1 MKPFLHS
8 SVILLCLSMGL
19 FAQEMTHQMDAIE
32 LLNQSFQKAKQW
44 EQSGSVDSASVIID
58 AVLARKSLLLNLLD
72 SMEFMESRI
81 LSQRSPQSK
90 ELQAWLKM
98 VENLQKTHSDY
109 RIMRP
114 YLDSL
119 RRFNR
124 NDSIWLWCAKQEQIA
139 IERTQLRIVSEL
151 KSMQKNAT
159 LSGSYNELRG
169 RLPDLLALPSEL
181 SVGLGLDTL
190 EAWIDQSEIREQT
203 YKDSA
208 FWSTHDPVTVMHDVE
223 KYLGQG
229 KFVEARSLT
238 LKLMSTTQRTK
249 ALSLLPSLSEKGCAT
264 DRKVGADLFAKWKKQ
279 HKIQDLQGALAAL
292 ERCLQNFPEH
302 PQANTLRRNKELIES
317 EIPKEQP

>member
-1 MKPFLHS
+1 
-8 SVILLCLSMGL
+8 MGL
-19 FAQEMTHQMDAIE
+19 FAQEMTAQKDAIE
-32 LLNQSFQKAKQW
+32 LLNQSYQKAKQW
-44 EQSGSVDSASVIID
+44 EQSGNEDSASVIID

-72 SMEFMESRI
+72 SMESMESRI
-81 LSQRSPQSK
+81 LGHRTPQSK
-90 ELQAWLKM
+90 ELQAWIKM

-139 IERTQLRIVSEL
+139 IERTQLRIASEL
-151 KSMQKNAT
+151 KSLQKNAT
-159 LSGSYNELRG
+159 LSGKYHELRG

-190 EAWIDQSEIREQT
+190 ELWIDQSEIREQA

-208 FWSTHDPVTVMHDVE
+208 FWSTHDPVKVMQDVE

-229 KFVEARSLT
+229 QFVEARLLT
-238 LKLMSTTQRTK
+238 LKLMSTTLRTK

-264 DRKVGADLFAKWKKQ
+264 DRKVGAELFAKWKKN
-279 HKIQDLQGALAAL
+279 HKVQDLQGALAAL

-302 PQANTLRRNKELIES
+302 PQASTLRRNKELIES
-317 EIPKEQP
+317 EMPKVQP